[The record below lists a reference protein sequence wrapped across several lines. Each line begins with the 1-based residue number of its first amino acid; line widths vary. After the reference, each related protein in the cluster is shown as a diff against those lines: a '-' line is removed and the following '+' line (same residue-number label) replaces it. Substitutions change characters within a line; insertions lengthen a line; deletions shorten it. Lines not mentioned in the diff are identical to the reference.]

1 MPKPKFRPKASG
13 QVGFSAIGLQLSP
26 GDREARDPAP
36 TFAGNGRWQLPTGEK
51 SFLAWFG
58 SGARRAVQAEQGGR
72 TSPLQSWTNAWQ
84 IQRWLQAARQV
95 RPRLGQETLLP
106 CELRQV
112 DRGSRAKLSDDLGG
126 GQATEPTRQR

>member
-26 GDREARDPAP
+26 GDRDARDPAP

-58 SGARRAVQAEQGGR
+58 SGARRAVQAEQGGAPAPCNR
-72 TSPLQSWTNAWQ
+72 GPPGKSNAGC
-84 IQRWLQAARQV
+84 RRRAR
-95 RPRLGQETLLP
+95 
-106 CELRQV
+106 
-112 DRGSRAKLSDDLGG
+112 RGRG
-126 GQATEPTRQR
+126 